1 MNKRTYDF
9 PHTAILRRSLLQ
21 LSGLS
26 ALSVLSGRS
35 FAQNF
40 PSHPV
45 RMIVPFPPGGG
56 FDAIAR
62 PVAERMGQALGQPIV
77 VDNRAGAGGNIGID
91 AAARSEADGYTIL
104 FGNEVLA
111 TNPHI
116 YRRIPYD
123 PFKDFTPIVMV
134 GTTPLVLAA
143 SPQLPAK
150 NLQELIALS
159 AKRALNFGSP
169 GNGTSPHLFG
179 ELLNLQTPLKLTHIA
194 YKGTGPAITDA
205 MGGQIDLVLST
216 ASSIA
221 PQIKAGK
228 LRGIAVLSKQRTALL
243 PDLPTLEEGGIA
255 GLTHDVWYAMFAP
268 AAIPATAL
276 ARLKESAHQALKD
289 PKLVAQLRE
298 TGYDITL
305 QDAKDVTARM
315 RADFE
320 RWQKV
325 VADANLEKA

>member
-1 MNKRTYDF
+1 MGKHHSPPDQ
-9 PHTAILRRSLLQ
+9 TAIQRRGLLRLAGLVA
-21 LSGLS
+21 LS
-26 ALSVLSGRS
+26 ALPGLGL
-35 FAQNF
+35 AQNF
-40 PSHPV
+40 PNRPV

-62 PVAERMGQALGQPIV
+62 PVADRMGAMLGQPIV

-91 AAARSEADGYTIL
+91 AAARAEPDGYTFL

-116 YRRIPYD
+116 YRHIPYD
-123 PFKDFTPIVMV
+123 PFKDLIPIVMV
-134 GTTPLVLAA
+134 GTTPLILAA

-159 AKRALNFGSP
+159 AKRPLNFGSP
-169 GNGTSPHLFG
+169 GNGTAPHLFG
-179 ELLNLQTPLKLTHIA
+179 ELLNLRTPLKLSHVA
-194 YKGTGPAITDA
+194 YRGTGPAITDA

-228 LRGIAVLSKQRTALL
+228 LRGMAVLSKQRTALL
-243 PDLPTLEEGGIA
+243 PELPTLEEGGIA

-268 AAIPATAL
+268 AAIPAAPL
-276 ARLKESAHQALKD
+276 ARLKASALQALKD

-298 TGYDITL
+298 AGYDVTP
-305 QDAKDVTARM
+305 QDGKDVTARM

-325 VADANLEKA
+325 VAEAHIEKA